1 MTNPLVTML
10 REVNFNLNGGHNL
23 PSRTL
28 GHQGGA
34 YVTPSTHTVHVPEYD
49 DGFMGFGA
57 AFLRYRP
64 WSRSRPYVAVNSY
77 GTRECF
83 TNLAHAAAFAVE
95 V

>member
-10 REVNFNLNGGHNL
+10 REVNFNLHGSHTAPTN
-23 PSRTL
+23 TL
-28 GHQGGA
+28 CHQGGA
-34 YVTPSTHTVHVPEYD
+34 YVDPSSHTVHIPEYND
-49 DGFMGFGA
+49 YYQSFAA
-57 AFLRYRP
+57 AFLRHRP